1 MTPFARDIR
10 MVPNI
15 LSLARVLMVF
25 ITLIV
30 ILFFNQL
37 EIGLLLGFL
46 AGFSDFLDGY
56 YARKLNQTSELGVV
70 LDQYSDLVYE
80 GLFFLLLTTYGA
92 GLHPAFLGAYL
103 TREFWVMSMRRM
115 MAERGIET
123 RSSIIGKVKTHFYS
137 YGFILYWCYLGELI
151 PSLNQYFYWGGIGLF
166 VGGVILSYW
175 SGVLYTLDFINGY
188 NRIEGA
194 KERQGSV

>member
-1 MTPFARDIR
+1 MTPFCRVTG

-70 LDQYSDLVYE
+70 LDQYWTWS
-80 GLFFLLLTTYGA
+80 
-92 GLHPAFLGAYL
+92 
-103 TREFWVMSMRRM
+103 TRVCFSC
-115 MAERGIET
+115 
-123 RSSIIGKVKTHFYS
+123 S
-137 YGFILYWCYLGELI
+137 
-151 PSLNQYFYWGGIGLF
+151 
-166 VGGVILSYW
+166 
-175 SGVLYTLDFINGY
+175 
-188 NRIEGA
+188 
-194 KERQGSV
+194 